1 MFDKIKNDMIQ
12 AMKEQDKFRL
22 SVIKML
28 KAAIDKTRI
37 DKKIEIN
44 DEVVISVLAKELK
57 TREESKME
65 FSKAGRMD
73 LVESLDKEIL
83 IIKNYLPEPLS
94 PEEISSKFEYYKYG
108 IIENAIN
115 EVGASTIRD
124 MGKVM
129 KIVTP
134 KVTGKADM
142 KEVSS
147 KIKAKLS

>member
-37 DKKIEIN
+37 DKKIEIT

-94 PEEISSKFEYYKYG
+94 PEEIDE

-115 EVGASTIRD
+115 EVGASTIKD

-129 KIVTP
+129 KIVTS